1 MDGVTREPSH
11 VIIFEEAGLGAL
23 GPSGIHESAAAFVAL
38 EDGSPD
44 PGGGASGGGGGRVLG
59 LRRAGILA
67 EREALLLDAFDEEVE
82 RFLQDRRRIA
92 VGNAMAE
99 QGLGATELVVHS
111 AARGELHFVRVF
123 AERRDQ
129 GVRALRR

>member
-11 VIIFEEAGLGAL
+11 VIVFEEAGLAAL
-23 GPSGIHESAAAFVAL
+23 VPSGIHESAAAFVAL

-44 PGGGASGGGGGRVLG
+44 PGWDASGGGLGRVLG
-59 LRRAGILA
+59 LRRAGILD
-67 EREALLLDAFDEEVE
+67 ERETLFFDAFDEDVE

-99 QGLGATELVVHS
+99 QGLSATELVVHR

-129 GVRALRR
+129 SVRPLRR